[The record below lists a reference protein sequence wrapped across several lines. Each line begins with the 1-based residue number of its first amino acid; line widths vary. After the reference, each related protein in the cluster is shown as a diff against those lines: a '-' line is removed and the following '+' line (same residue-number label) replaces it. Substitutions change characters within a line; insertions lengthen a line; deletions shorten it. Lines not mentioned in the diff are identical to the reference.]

1 MLAGSKQNVSVHPGF
16 GWGWREETEGLQ
28 PTNQPKTHHSEWS
41 VADGC
46 GTLSYSSLQLQQPK
60 GFRWKWGVYLTCIRR
75 AVEVAK
81 AKSASRCRKQLDKV
95 VEESSD
101 RLILPQ
107 RALQLPESSSRV
119 GWSLNSDQFIP
130 VLFCVLFPSACVA
143 GCWKGCAAEG
153 RGSFDMPHYATLL
166 STGNICLVSL
176 WKYRWVWVP
185 VCVAVKPERLWS
197 NCAGASCR

>member
-1 MLAGSKQNVSVHPGF
+1 MDVVRWVTVPYNSNSQEVSG
-16 GWGWREETEGLQ
+16 ESAAQ
-28 PTNQPKTHHSEWS
+28 
-41 VADGC
+41 A
-46 GTLSYSSLQLQQPK
+46 
-60 GFRWKWGVYLTCIRR
+60 WGVYLTWIRR

-81 AKSASRCRKQLDKV
+81 VRSASRFRNQLDKV
-95 VEESSD
+95 VKESSD